1 MVARSFGGTPRRRPT
16 SPSTRDAGGAPR
28 SSARRFVTRRNP
40 SIIPRLDAPFSRDF
54 VSFTHTRARR
64 YANKT
69 CIACPNPIAVGPAR
83 PREPTP
89 TLSFRFQALS
99 GFARACGTPR
109 RAREGRRIERRIDRR
124 STFLRP
130 NRESFTRDTRE
141 GTREHRLGGVV
152 GASLLC
158 DPSLC

>member
-1 MVARSFGGTPRRRPT
+1 MVARSFGGAPRRPPT
-16 SPSTRDAGGAPR
+16 SPSTRDNGRGASGVGSAIR
-28 SSARRFVTRRNP
+28 DSSQP
-40 SIIPRLDAPFSRDF
+40 IIPRLDAPFSRDF

>member
-1 MVARSFGGTPRRRPT
+1 MVARSFGGAPRRPPT
-16 SPSTRDAGGAPR
+16 SPSTRDNGRGASGVGSAIR
-28 SSARRFVTRRNP
+28 DSSQP
-40 SIIPRLDAPFSRDF
+40 ISPRLDAPFSRDF

-152 GASLLC
+152 VASLLC

>member
-1 MVARSFGGTPRRRPT
+1 MVARSFGGTPRRPPT
-16 SPSTRDAGGAPR
+16 SPSTRDNGRGASVVGSAIR
-28 SSARRFVTRRNP
+28 DSSQP
-40 SIIPRLDAPFSRDF
+40 ISPRLDAPFSRDF

>member
-1 MVARSFGGTPRRRPT
+1 MVARSFGGTPRRRLT

-40 SIIPRLDAPFSRDF
+40 SALDSTLHSRETLFLSPIHEHVDTLIKHA
-54 VSFTHTRARR
+54 SRAQ
-64 YANKT
+64 T
-69 CIACPNPIAVGPAR
+69 LSQVGPAR

>member
-1 MVARSFGGTPRRRPT
+1 MVARSFGGTPRRPPT
-16 SPSTRDAGGAPR
+16 SPSTRDNGRGASVVG
-28 SSARRFVTRRNP
+28 SSIRDSSQP
-40 SIIPRLDAPFSRDF
+40 IIPRLDAPFSRDF